1 MKARRSTVAG
11 MMFAA
16 LTVAVMAPGA
26 PASAG
31 PSTYCAGTG
40 GAVTVPGDLIV
51 AAGHSCELDGTRV
64 TGDVIVNAGGNL
76 LADRVAV
83 AGDLVVRIDGFAGLE
98 RSSVAG
104 DVRARSAYGMSF
116 GDSELDGTVNAR
128 QSGFLYSRGTVHAG
142 EVVSN
147 EGATLLES
155 SLIDDRVRTSGDAFT
170 DLFDTI
176 VDGKVQIAT
185 PVKGAAVCAS
195 EIGGTTRI
203 TGAAGPVGVGADS
216 SGAACGP
223 VTFAGDLHLLGNRG
237 GVSLAEITV
246 YGKLACSD
254 NRPGPVGERLRLRG
268 TVAGQC
274 KALSGRGSGLDSSS
288 SGAASSGAASSGA
301 ASGGDDRRAVLAE
314 RIEQRTAVAEDEA
327 MEAGPAF

>member
-1 MKARRSTVAG
+1 MAAG

-16 LTVAVMAPGA
+16 LTVAVGVPGA

-31 PSTYCAGTG
+31 PSTFCAGTG

-83 AGDLVVRIDGFAGLE
+83 AGDLVVRSDGFAGLE

-104 DVRARSAYGMSF
+104 DVRAQSAYGMSF
-116 GDSELDGTVNAR
+116 GDSELGGTVNAR

-185 PVKGAAVCAS
+185 PVEGAALCAS
-195 EIGGTTRI
+195 EVGGTTRI

-274 KALSGRGSGLDSSS
+274 KALSGRGSGLDS
-288 SGAASSGAASSGA
+288 ALNDT